1 MFLLER
7 KKLEREDEFHRLF
20 EKYWNLYADLEMA
33 NINIQF
39 AQRVERILK
48 RLKQELS
55 LEVLCDLMRKVEDI
69 VKTEIYVSEETNLV
83 KRREDLERITK
94 EIKEAEKSAKRFI
107 GVKKYQVLDEIKKEI
122 FEKISVGEAYNEL
135 KHNVN
140 RALVTQDIFPHK
152 DAAEK
157 FRKKVQQ
164 DLKEDIKIDLLKTD
178 EISRMKKDL
187 KEELLKELRQKPG
200 VC

>member
-140 RALVTQDIFPHK
+140 RALVTQDIFPDK

-164 DLKEDIKIDLLKTD
+164 DLKEDIKMDLLKSD
-178 EISRMKKDL
+178 EISKMKKDL